1 MDHSLSVVVQIEL
14 DTRCVHLVVTG
25 DLTERNHRVL
35 TPLVARART
44 LVPGAA
50 VVVDLTGAQHVDPG
64 GLDLLRW
71 SLDHDPL
78 PESGGAVRVL
88 TRPAPFGLA
97 EAARP
102 TAGAPAPA
110 PARWTGAEPG
120 GVAA

>member
-88 TRPAPFGLA
+88 TRPGISMQ
-97 EAARP
+97 EA
-102 TAGAPAPA
+102 GD
-110 PARWTGAEPG
+110 E
-120 GVAA
+120 VAD